1 MTADATTGI
10 SLDKRHSGVID
21 RRGDSAARFREK
33 IGEEYREEIRR
44 LRNEDAEKDVV
55 IADLK
60 HEIHSLHEWQKRHE
74 PTLLAADQIV
84 SAGAAFTWIIKLIV
98 GITMLIGGLA
108 GSYEILKR
116 WTH

>member
-1 MTADATTGI
+1 MTADAITGV
-10 SLDKRHSGVID
+10 SLEKRHSGLID

-33 IGEEYREEIRR
+33 IGEEYREEMRR
-44 LRNEDAEKDVV
+44 LKEEDAHKDLV
-55 IADLK
+55 IAELRHD
-60 HEIHSLHEWQKRHE
+60 IHGLHEWQKRHE
-74 PTLLAADQIV
+74 ATLLAADQIV